1 MSRHKFDKL
10 TCAGE
15 DLADGEKALAPVMA
29 SATTITPLENII
41 IVVVIIAVVA
51 VVVVV
56 VVCVRFIIS
65 IKQVRVVVVMN
76 ESV

>member
-1 MSRHKFDKL
+1 
-10 TCAGE
+10 
-15 DLADGEKALAPVMA
+15 MA

-41 IVVVIIAVVA
+41 IVVVIIA